1 MTPHP
6 LINPADLLDVQPT
19 MPSLRFKHLRARA
32 HAETGRSTAAMA
44 REISALFLG
53 PRRIMA
59 HEYFAHR
66 LYDHAQFDD
75 EARARFVGVLAS
87 QKYNRVVNDLTEGHG
102 IVGQKLMY
110 NAMLRG
116 FGLPTPPLQALAR
129 QFGGAGAILT
139 LADASSIA
147 RFLRE
152 QARYPLFCKPVRA
165 SLSRG
170 AVSINAYSPD
180 SDRLRLIDESEIDP
194 DAFAEAILTR
204 HGRTGYMFEDRLAP
218 HPELAAISGH
228 SLGTIR
234 FVTIVENGRAA
245 PLYALWKAPALNAV
259 ADTTWRPG
267 NMLALIDS
275 ENGAVQR
282 VQRGSGPDREVLDSH
297 PETGARIHG
306 LRLPDWEAARALA
319 LKAAELTPFTRL
331 IGWDL
336 ALTDQGP
343 VLVEAN
349 GDPNHT
355 LYQLAAD
362 HGFLTPEATAFR
374 DRVAA
379 ENASELAARRANK
392 RRARRD
398 LLRRYWRTLRRQLSE
413 PPSN

>member
-1 MTPHP
+1 MTPHRP
-6 LINPADLLDVQPT
+6 LDPASLLDAQPT

-32 HAETGRSTAAMA
+32 HSETGRSTTAMA
-44 REISALFLG
+44 REIAALFLG

-66 LYDHAQFDD
+66 LYDHAQFTSSD
-75 EARARFVGVLAS
+75 RARFVGVLAS
-87 QKYNRVVNDLTEGHG
+87 QKYNRAVNDLTEGHG

-129 QFGGAGAILT
+129 RFGGAGEILT
-139 LADASSIA
+139 LADAPSIA
-147 RFLRE
+147 RFLRK

-170 AVSINAYSPD
+170 AVSIDVYDPET
-180 SDRLRLIDESEIDP
+180 DRLRLIGGEELDP
-194 DAFAEAILTR
+194 SAFADAILSR

-218 HPELAAISGH
+218 HPVLAAISGR

-234 FVTIVENGRAA
+234 FVTIVEHGRAA

-267 NMLALIDS
+267 NMLALINPES
-275 ENGAVQR
+275 GRVER
-282 VQRGSGPDREVLDSH
+282 VQRGAGPDREVLGDH

-306 LRLPDWEAARALA
+306 LILPGWDAARALA

-362 HGFLTPEATAFR
+362 CGFLTPEAAAFR
-374 DRVAA
+374 DRIAA

-392 RRARRD
+392 RQSRRD
-398 LLRRYWRTLRRQLSE
+398 LLRRYWRTLRRQLFE
-413 PPSN
+413 PPLK